1 MRFTRR
7 VGGVLSIGIGGS
19 LAIAA
24 VVLAGIGTL
33 DGVLT
38 AVPGV
43 TAALGGPG
51 GGGTGGTGGGVGTG
65 GHSVLHPAAYA
76 AGATLLV
83 AGTAAVRDRTIDP
96 RTTLVIPAI
105 GLGLALIGGV
115 LGGTLTAVTGDP
127 VGAGVGGL
135 TPESTFAIAG
145 TAVGTAVAPVVVGAL
160 REHTIVLLAGFVV
173 AIAAVAASPTP
184 VLAAAVGLGGGTGAI
199 AVAWRL
205 DPDGWR
211 P

>member
-33 DGVLT
+33 DGALT
-38 AVPGV
+38 MVPGV

-51 GGGTGGTGGGVGTG
+51 SGGTGGGVGIG

-96 RTTLVIPAI
+96 RTSLVIPAI